1 MKKTVFALL
10 ALSAFVATPALADN
24 TGKFYVAG
32 DLGSASYSNVTVGAG
47 TYPNPGVISIA
58 GGYHFSPM
66 LAAEV
71 GYSMFGDS
79 VLTNGFVTGTVSAS
93 SLKIAA
99 VGTYALNPQFD
110 LIGKL
115 GLANNSQKIVATAG
129 GASASVS
136 GSQSDL
142 LVGVGAQY
150 NLSSQTSLRVQYE
163 NFGKFGN
170 FGTTGQ
176 KMSASAIS
184 LGVAYTF

>member
-1 MKKTVFALL
+1 MKKSVLAALVL
-10 ALSAFVATPALADN
+10 TAFVATPALADN
-24 TGKFYVAG
+24 SGKFYVAG
-32 DLGSASYSNVTVGAG
+32 DLGSASYSNVTVAAG

-79 VLTNGFVTGTVSAS
+79 VLTNGFASGTVSAS
-93 SLKIAA
+93 SFKIAA

-115 GLANNSQKIVATAG
+115 GLANNSQKIVVTPG
-129 GASASVS
+129 GSSIS

-150 NLSSQTSLRVQYE
+150 NLNTQTSLRLQYE

-176 KMSASAIS
+176 KMSASAFS

>member
-1 MKKTVFALL
+1 MKQSVFAIL
-10 ALSAFVATPALADN
+10 ALTAFVATPALADN
-24 TGKFYVAG
+24 SGKFYVAG

-79 VLTNGFVTGTVSAS
+79 ILTNGFVTATVSAS
-93 SLKIAA
+93 SFKIAA
-99 VGTYALNPQFD
+99 VGTYPLNPKFD

-115 GLANNSQKIVATAG
+115 GLANNSQKLVVTPNG
-129 GASASVS
+129 GSFS

-150 NLSSQTSLRVQYE
+150 NMNSQTSLRVQYE